1 MHKVMIIDDDPVSLS
16 IGRAFLEDNYQI
28 MLIRSAQQ
36 ALGTLR
42 TEAPPDLILL
52 DMLMPGISGLEFLKM
67 IKQDEG
73 LRHIPVIFLTGERTV
88 DLEIEGYSNGAVDF
102 LLKPVDSYLLKLKI
116 EQQISYVE
124 LKCQNKELLRR
135 VELLEN

>member
-16 IGRAFLEDNYQI
+16 IGRAFLEDHYQVI
-28 MLIRSAQQ
+28 LVRSAQQ

-42 TEAPPDLILL
+42 SEVLPDLILL

-73 LRHIPVIFLTGERTV
+73 MRQIPVIFLTGERTV

-102 LLKPVDSYLLKLKI
+102 LLKPVNSYLLKLKI

-124 LKCQNKELLRR
+124 IKCQNKELKRR
-135 VELLEN
+135 LELLES